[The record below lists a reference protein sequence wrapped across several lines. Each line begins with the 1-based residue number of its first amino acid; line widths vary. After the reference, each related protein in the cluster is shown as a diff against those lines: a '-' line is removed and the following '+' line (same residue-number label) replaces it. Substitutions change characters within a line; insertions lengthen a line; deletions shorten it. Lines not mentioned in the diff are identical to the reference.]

1 VSHRCRGGPAEDRD
15 PPPPGAA
22 ARSARAPAARRR
34 RRRRRA
40 PPPSTRPRRCRRC
53 CAPRRRQRCRPPHR
67 RSART
72 ARARPPEAASVADAR
87 DNCQPLCGAG
97 RWASLGRATFLDKG
111 RAARAL
117 HSRPLAESVYQCLS
131 VAVGLSRAHLS
142 YRVQRPPQRST
153 GAHCQLSIA
162 TLNIRRQAPAL
173 QGSSAAPAAIAHACA
188 ARTVIKVSVLAR
200 TSASNSAALACA
212 PAGAL
217 PPPPPGCA
225 LREPRPNAAARL
237 LVICLLHA
245 GLTWQPHS
253 RSLCLSTIQAWY
265 HPAAEATAWPA
276 HSAIPNTCGQR
287 AEGHSA
293 AAAPHLCL
301 QLGAHPLTVVGHEA
315 PRALLLHLGLGRDL
329 PRGKAVSRL
338 LAATVYCECLFW
350 FRTLPPS
357 AVKHV
362 GSHWR
367 ARPLRQWALRSAPRR
382 LRPSPAAP
390 ACAATRNLRPLAQAA
405 RQWYSCSRLQHS
417 SVPRHADEVVDVE
430 VHVREHVIL
439 RLIRLHPPARVGA
452 GMHHMVEVCG
462 SGSLQAPLQCN
473 SQASAVLQ
481 AGPLPMYRLSQLL
494 WSSASSAGAVIDS
507 TISGYRRLSLRT
519 APKCNQSVEE
529 AATGPVP
536 HERIASADAP
546 GKQAWNSHCVPC
558 A

>member
-1 VSHRCRGGPAEDRD
+1 MLA
-15 PPPPGAA
+15 
-22 ARSARAPAARRR
+22 
-34 RRRRRA
+34 
-40 PPPSTRPRRCRRC
+40 
-53 CAPRRRQRCRPPHR
+53 
-67 RSART
+67 
-72 ARARPPEAASVADAR
+72 
-87 DNCQPLCGAG
+87 GAG
-97 RWASLGRATFLDKG
+97 RSAQVCVNAGRGMCPPQVSAHARTCHAVQPGTHTPCSATRHAHTMQCNQACTAAELGAWRGTGARLDVLPVGVRRQPAAEVLAQAGGQLGHEHRARRDDVAVPVGDGRDEGPRHLG
-111 RAARAL
+111 GHLAPHLRAAVDR
-117 HSRPLAESVYQCLS
+117 
-131 VAVGLSRAHLS
+131 
-142 YRVQRPPQRST
+142 
-153 GAHCQLSIA
+153 ID
-162 TLNIRRQAPAL
+162 AP
-173 QGSSAAPAAIAHACA
+173 
-188 ARTVIKVSVLAR
+188 VLAPQAVR
-200 TSASNSAALACA
+200 CPSVQ
-212 PAGAL
+212 
-217 PPPPPGCA
+217 PP

-301 QLGAHPLTVVGHEA
+301 QLGAHPLTVFGHEA